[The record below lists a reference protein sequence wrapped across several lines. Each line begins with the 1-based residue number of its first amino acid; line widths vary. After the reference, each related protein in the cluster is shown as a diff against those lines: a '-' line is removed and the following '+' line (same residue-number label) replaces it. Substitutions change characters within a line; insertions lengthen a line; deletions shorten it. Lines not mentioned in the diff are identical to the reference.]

1 MRSMRMFALVLVVSG
16 CASAGGGGI
25 FPEAG
30 DAGAAIS
37 NADRLIGQAQQAG
50 ADSLAAE
57 AMTSARQ
64 HLAEA
69 RAQQQNRDDERAAM
83 HARMAAADAS
93 YARAAVNRALAD
105 RRKAAAQT
113 ALNALPRG
121 GTQE

>member
-1 MRSMRMFALVLVVSG
+1 MRNMRMFALVLVFFG

-37 NADRLIGQAQQAG
+37 NADRWIGEAQQAG

-57 AMTSARQ
+57 AITSARQ

-69 RAQQQNRDDERAAM
+69 RAQQQNRDEERAAM
-83 HARMAAADAS
+83 HARMAAADAT
-93 YARAAVNRALAD
+93 YARATVNRAQAD

-121 GTQE
+121 GTPE

>member
-1 MRSMRMFALVLVVSG
+1 MRSMRMFALALVFAG
-16 CASAGGGGI
+16 CASAGGGI

-37 NADRLIGQAQQAG
+37 NADRLITDAQQAG
-50 ADSLAAE
+50 ADSLVAE

-69 RAQQQNRDDERAAM
+69 RTQQQNRDDDRAAM
-83 HARMAAADAS
+83 HARMAAADAT

-105 RRKAAAQT
+105 RRRAAAQT

>member
-16 CASAGGGGI
+16 CASAGGGI

-37 NADRLIGQAQQAG
+37 NADRLIGEAQQAG

-83 HARMAAADAS
+83 HARMAAGDAT
-93 YARAAVNRALAD
+93 YARALVNRTVAD